1 MSSVSRFILASLVAV
16 QISCAARYVPEPI
29 AMDQEPITLDS
40 PGTAS
45 FRARQVMARSRGR
58 MRIDPINVTV
68 DYAAATD
75 VVVQDLRALLEAN
88 GVSVV
93 DAPDAVEIEV
103 VHISVRADNP
113 MYCSA
118 DVTLHTASGVAY
130 GVQGRGSSWNYE
142 KACHLA
148 LADVGSRILQRQET
162 RDTLFRRSSKDAPA
176 TE

>member
-1 MSSVSRFILASLVAV
+1 MRSVSLFFVASLVVAHLA
-16 QISCAARYVPEPI
+16 CAARYVPEPVETDHQ
-29 AMDQEPITLDS
+29 AMALDRS
-40 PGTAS
+40 GPAS
-45 FRARQVMARSRGR
+45 FRARAVLARPQGK
-58 MRIDPINVTV
+58 MRIDPLTVTV

-75 VVVQDLRALLEAN
+75 VVVQDLRGLLEAQ

-93 DAPDAVEIEV
+93 EAPDAAELEI

-118 DVTLHTASGVAY
+118 DVTLHAPGGKAY
-130 GVQGRGSSWNYE
+130 GVQGRGSSWNFE

-148 LADVGSRILQRQET
+148 LADVGSRILGRPET
-162 RDTLFRRSSKDAPA
+162 REALFGHASRAAPA